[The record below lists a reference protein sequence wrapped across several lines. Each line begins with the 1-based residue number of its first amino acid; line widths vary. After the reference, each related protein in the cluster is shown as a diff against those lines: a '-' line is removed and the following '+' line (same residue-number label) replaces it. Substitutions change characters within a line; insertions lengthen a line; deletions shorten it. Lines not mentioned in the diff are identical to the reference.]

1 MFKPFSLFV
10 GLRYSLTRKRNRF
23 LSFVSFIS
31 MLGVSL
37 GVLVL
42 IVALSVINGSIS
54 SLRNEALKSVPH
66 VTVTGERLESSWD
79 EYTVN
84 ARLSD
89 RVIAAAPLLEG
100 EAVLRFQGQDI
111 FIQVR
116 GVDPQL
122 EAEVINNE
130 SQLFSDL
137 LTILQETDNGII
149 LGTQLAGVLGI
160 YSGNEVSVTALNS
173 LLSRSL
179 SDAQGFEVIGFGDF
193 GLYGNKNLVL
203 IGLDKA
209 QALFAKDGGVDLQ
222 LRLRVS
228 DIFNAELIAKELFGE
243 MEAIDI
249 QPWNETQANLF
260 NALNMEKILTSFMLS
275 MIVIIGA
282 VNIISTLVMVVS
294 DKGSDIAILRTMG
307 ASRLAIMTIFVVQG
321 LIVGIV
327 GTVVGATLGVLLANN
342 ITGLSLWLEQLIN
355 LVFTDA
361 NVYLVS
367 HLQTQINIGEVILVC
382 MAALLIS
389 FLATLY
395 PAFRASK
402 IHPAEV
408 LRYE

>member
-89 RVIAAAPLLEG
+89 RVIAAAPFLEG

-137 LTILQETDNGII
+137 LI
-149 LGTQLAGVLGI
+149 LGTQLAGVLGV

-173 LLSRSL
+173 LLGRSL

-203 IGLDKA
+203 IGMDKA
-209 QALFAKDGGVDLQ
+209 QALFAKDAGVDLQ

-243 MEAIDI
+243 MEGIDI

-307 ASRLAIMTIFVVQG
+307 ASRSAIMTIFVVQG

>member
-1 MFKPFSLFV
+1 MAKTAP
-10 GLRYSLTRKRNRF
+10 RK
-23 LSFVSFIS
+23 VEI
-31 MLGVSL
+31 
-37 GVLVL
+37 
-42 IVALSVINGSIS
+42 A
-54 SLRNEALKSVPH
+54 K
-66 VTVTGERLESSWD
+66 RLHD
-79 EYTVN
+79 LYT
-84 ARLSD
+84 
-89 RVIAAAPLLEG
+89 
-100 EAVLRFQGQDI
+100 
-111 FIQVR
+111 
-116 GVDPQL
+116 
-122 EAEVINNE
+122 
-130 SQLFSDL
+130 
-137 LTILQETDNGII
+137 
-149 LGTQLAGVLGI
+149 
-160 YSGNEVSVTALNS
+160 
-173 LLSRSL
+173 
-179 SDAQGFEVIGFGDF
+179 
-193 GLYGNKNLVL
+193 NKW
-203 IGLDKA
+203 
-209 QALFAKDGGVDLQ
+209 DLQ
-222 LRLRVS
+222 SCDMMIDVLTFTIATGMEDDRKLALETLHA
-228 DIFNAELIAKELFGE
+228 IELIAKELFGE
-243 MEAIDI
+243 MEGIDI

>member
-1 MFKPFSLFV
+1 
-10 GLRYSLTRKRNRF
+10 
-23 LSFVSFIS
+23 
-31 MLGVSL
+31 
-37 GVLVL
+37 
-42 IVALSVINGSIS
+42 
-54 SLRNEALKSVPH
+54 
-66 VTVTGERLESSWD
+66 
-79 EYTVN
+79 
-84 ARLSD
+84 
-89 RVIAAAPLLEG
+89 
-100 EAVLRFQGQDI
+100 
-111 FIQVR
+111 
-116 GVDPQL
+116 
-122 EAEVINNE
+122 
-130 SQLFSDL
+130 
-137 LTILQETDNGII
+137 
-149 LGTQLAGVLGI
+149 
-160 YSGNEVSVTALNS
+160 
-173 LLSRSL
+173 
-179 SDAQGFEVIGFGDF
+179 
-193 GLYGNKNLVL
+193 VL

-209 QALFAKDGGVDLQ
+209 QALFAKDRGVDLQ

-243 MEAIDI
+243 MEAVDV
-249 QPWNETQANLF
+249 QPWNKTQANLF
-260 NALNMEKILTSFMLS
+260 NALNMEKLLTSFMLS

-307 ASRLAIMTIFVVQG
+307 ASRSVIMTIFVVQG

-327 GTVVGATLGVLLANN
+327 GTGMGAMLGVLLANN

-361 NVYLVS
+361 NVYFVS
-367 HLQTQINIGEVILVC
+367 HLQTQINVGEVILVC

>member
-1 MFKPFSLFV
+1 M
-10 GLRYSLTRKRNRF
+10 
-23 LSFVSFIS
+23 
-31 MLGVSL
+31 
-37 GVLVL
+37 
-42 IVALSVINGSIS
+42 
-54 SLRNEALKSVPH
+54 
-66 VTVTGERLESSWD
+66 
-79 EYTVN
+79 
-84 ARLSD
+84 
-89 RVIAAAPLLEG
+89 
-100 EAVLRFQGQDI
+100 
-111 FIQVR
+111 
-116 GVDPQL
+116 
-122 EAEVINNE
+122 
-130 SQLFSDL
+130 
-137 LTILQETDNGII
+137 
-149 LGTQLAGVLGI
+149 
-160 YSGNEVSVTALNS
+160 
-173 LLSRSL
+173 
-179 SDAQGFEVIGFGDF
+179 
-193 GLYGNKNLVL
+193 
-203 IGLDKA
+203 
-209 QALFAKDGGVDLQ
+209 DLQ

-243 MEAIDI
+243 MEGIDI

-307 ASRLAIMTIFVVQG
+307 ASRSAIMTIFVVQG

>member
-1 MFKPFSLFV
+1 M
-10 GLRYSLTRKRNRF
+10 
-23 LSFVSFIS
+23 
-31 MLGVSL
+31 
-37 GVLVL
+37 
-42 IVALSVINGSIS
+42 
-54 SLRNEALKSVPH
+54 
-66 VTVTGERLESSWD
+66 
-79 EYTVN
+79 
-84 ARLSD
+84 
-89 RVIAAAPLLEG
+89 
-100 EAVLRFQGQDI
+100 
-111 FIQVR
+111 
-116 GVDPQL
+116 
-122 EAEVINNE
+122 
-130 SQLFSDL
+130 
-137 LTILQETDNGII
+137 
-149 LGTQLAGVLGI
+149 
-160 YSGNEVSVTALNS
+160 
-173 LLSRSL
+173 
-179 SDAQGFEVIGFGDF
+179 
-193 GLYGNKNLVL
+193 L

-209 QALFAKDGGVDLQ
+209 QALFAKDAGVDLQ

-327 GTVVGATLGVLLANN
+327 GTVVGAAFGVLLANN
-342 ITGLSLWLEQLIN
+342 ITGISLWLEQLIN

>member
-1 MFKPFSLFV
+1 M
-10 GLRYSLTRKRNRF
+10 
-23 LSFVSFIS
+23 
-31 MLGVSL
+31 
-37 GVLVL
+37 
-42 IVALSVINGSIS
+42 
-54 SLRNEALKSVPH
+54 
-66 VTVTGERLESSWD
+66 
-79 EYTVN
+79 
-84 ARLSD
+84 
-89 RVIAAAPLLEG
+89 
-100 EAVLRFQGQDI
+100 
-111 FIQVR
+111 
-116 GVDPQL
+116 
-122 EAEVINNE
+122 
-130 SQLFSDL
+130 
-137 LTILQETDNGII
+137 
-149 LGTQLAGVLGI
+149 
-160 YSGNEVSVTALNS
+160 
-173 LLSRSL
+173 
-179 SDAQGFEVIGFGDF
+179 IGFGDF

-209 QALFAKDGGVDLQ
+209 QALFAKDAGVDLQ

-327 GTVVGATLGVLLANN
+327 GTVVGAAFGVLLANN
-342 ITGLSLWLEQLIN
+342 ITGISLWLEQLIN

>member
-1 MFKPFSLFV
+1 M
-10 GLRYSLTRKRNRF
+10 
-23 LSFVSFIS
+23 
-31 MLGVSL
+31 
-37 GVLVL
+37 
-42 IVALSVINGSIS
+42 
-54 SLRNEALKSVPH
+54 
-66 VTVTGERLESSWD
+66 
-79 EYTVN
+79 
-84 ARLSD
+84 
-89 RVIAAAPLLEG
+89 
-100 EAVLRFQGQDI
+100 
-111 FIQVR
+111 
-116 GVDPQL
+116 
-122 EAEVINNE
+122 
-130 SQLFSDL
+130 
-137 LTILQETDNGII
+137 
-149 LGTQLAGVLGI
+149 
-160 YSGNEVSVTALNS
+160 
-173 LLSRSL
+173 
-179 SDAQGFEVIGFGDF
+179 
-193 GLYGNKNLVL
+193 L
-203 IGLDKA
+203 IGLNKA
-209 QALFAKDGGVDLQ
+209 QALFAKDAGVDLQ